1 MTNSARAWSVV
12 VLLAIC
18 FVVWYVLASDY
29 SDSVASGTY
38 HLSQNDETSTLSL
51 KSDHSFQ
58 QELSK
63 HGRVERAAGAWRR
76 VGEGGIAF
84 SKEFL
89 VVSGEEP
96 GADGITYGHI
106 HKRFGFL
113 VSLTLSQ
120 YHVLWYGR
128 VDPSP
133 SNSVPGTYTGDEE
146 GVAATLVLN
155 PNHTFEQSVTSL
167 GIMKQAK
174 GTWNLTE
181 NGDIVFS
188 KDFLKTSGEAL
199 REDETASAW
208 NPKGSNLQIQI
219 AVTSRSGVPT
229 FRKSQFLW

>member
-1 MTNSARAWSVV
+1 MTNSARAGCV

-18 FVVWYVLASDY
+18 FVVWYIIASDY
-29 SDSVASGTY
+29 SDSVAFGTY
-38 HLSQNDETSTLSL
+38 HLAQNDETSTLIL

-58 QELSK
+58 QELRK
-63 HGRVERAAGAWRR
+63 HGRVERAAGNWRR
-76 VGEGGIAF
+76 IGESGVAF

-89 VVSGEEP
+89 VVSGQEP
-96 GADGITYGHI
+96 GADGVAYGDI

-113 VSLTLSQ
+113 VSLTLAQ

-133 SNSVPGTYTGDEE
+133 SNSVPGTYAGDEE
-146 GVAATLVLN
+146 EVPATLVLN
-155 PNHTFEQSVTSL
+155 PNFTFEQSVTNL
-167 GIMKQAK
+167 GITKQAK

-181 NGDIVFS
+181 DGDIVFS

-199 REDETASAW
+199 RQDETASAW

-219 AVTSRSGVPT
+219 AVTTMSGAPT
-229 FRKSQFLW
+229 FRKSQFGR